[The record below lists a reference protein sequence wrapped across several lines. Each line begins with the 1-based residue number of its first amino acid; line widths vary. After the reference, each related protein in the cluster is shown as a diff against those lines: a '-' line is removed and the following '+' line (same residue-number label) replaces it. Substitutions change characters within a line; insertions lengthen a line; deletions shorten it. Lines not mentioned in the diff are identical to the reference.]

1 MQITDEIIDQ
11 IADLS
16 KLKFEGEEKEAI
28 KGDLTRIV
36 EFMDKLSEV
45 DTKGVEPLIY
55 MVEEE
60 NDMREDV
67 ISNEISK
74 EQALKN
80 APSKNSDYFKV
91 PRVLDKTGE

>member
-11 IADLS
+11 IAELA

-28 KGDLTRIV
+28 KGDLTNIV
-36 EFMDKLSEV
+36 SFMDKLSEV
-45 DTKGVEPLIY
+45 DTTGVEPLIS

-67 ISNEISK
+67 IANEVSK
-74 EQALKN
+74 ESALKN
-80 APSKNSDYFKV
+80 APSKNSDYFKI
-91 PRVLDKTGE
+91 PKVLDKTGE